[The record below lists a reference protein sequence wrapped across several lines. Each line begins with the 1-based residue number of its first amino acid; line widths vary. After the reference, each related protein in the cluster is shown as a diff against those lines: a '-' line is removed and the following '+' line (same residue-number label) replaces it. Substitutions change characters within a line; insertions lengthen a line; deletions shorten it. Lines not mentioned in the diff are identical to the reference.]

1 MAYTQAYTAYRET
14 GVRTASQGK
23 LILMLYEEAI
33 RRLDAAL
40 ALYTDSD
47 KIETVSIEKF
57 HTNVVKTQEIIT
69 ELMVSLDMEKGG
81 EIAQNL
87 MALYGFFNRE
97 LVDIS
102 ISHDRKKLFSVRTMM
117 NDLHGSWAVAVLE
130 TPAAE
135 PAAHPSVDI
144 NG

>member
-57 HTNVVKTQEIIT
+57 HANLVKTQEIIT

-102 ISHDRKKLFSVRTMM
+102 INHDRKKLSSVRTMM
-117 NDLHGSWAVAVLE
+117 NDLYGSWAVAVSE

>member
-57 HTNVVKTQEIIT
+57 HANLVKTQEIIT

-102 ISHDRKKLFSVRTMM
+102 INHDRKKLSSVRTMM
-117 NDLHGSWAVAVLE
+117 NDLHGSWAVAVSE
-130 TPAAE
+130 PPAAE

>member
-57 HTNVVKTQEIIT
+57 HTNVVKMQEIIT

-87 MALYGFFNRE
+87 MAP
-97 LVDIS
+97 
-102 ISHDRKKLFSVRTMM
+102 LFQGTS
-117 NDLHGSWAVAVLE
+117 L
-130 TPAAE
+130 
-135 PAAHPSVDI
+135 
-144 NG
+144 